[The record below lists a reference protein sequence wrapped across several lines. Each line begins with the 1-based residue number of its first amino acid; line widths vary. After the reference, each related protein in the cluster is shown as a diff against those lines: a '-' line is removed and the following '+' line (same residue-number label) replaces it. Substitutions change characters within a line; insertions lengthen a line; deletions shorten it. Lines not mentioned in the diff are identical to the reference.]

1 MIADAG
7 AYRGTTHLNL
17 VLFPSGHY
25 PTLDLSCCSCCC
37 HCCCPC
43 CYCCFKCSHGTCND
57 SLSSTPCMEG
67 GWEGDSK
74 GEE

>member
-1 MIADAG
+1 MTAGAG
-7 AYRGTTHLNL
+7 AYRCTTHLTQ
-17 VLFPSGHY
+17 VLLPSGHY
-25 PTLDLSCCSCCC
+25 PALNLSCCSCCY

-43 CYCCFKCSHGTCND
+43 FCCFKCSHGTHD
-57 SLSSTPCMEG
+57 KHPLRGRGMGG